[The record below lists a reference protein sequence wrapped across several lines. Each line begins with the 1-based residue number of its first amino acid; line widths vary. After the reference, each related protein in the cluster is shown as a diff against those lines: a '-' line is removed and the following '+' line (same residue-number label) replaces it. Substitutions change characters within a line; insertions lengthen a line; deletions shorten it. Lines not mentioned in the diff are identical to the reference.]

1 MSNNPSPPATGAA
14 AEDDNNNANTNTTSG
29 IREAVEAK
37 VSNIKDRIAK
47 QLVNDDEPQ
56 IPLTPAEEKI
66 SNNAKIIL
74 LALFSLVAFIVALG
88 AWVIIAKPDVS
99 TEVLTIIF
107 SSAITG
113 AFTLGGVLINA
124 IWGK

>member
-1 MSNNPSPPATGAA
+1 MSAI
-14 AEDDNNNANTNTTSG
+14 DDKIEKDNKDPGLSTT
-29 IREAVEAK
+29 IKDAVETK
-37 VSNIKDRIAK
+37 VTHIRDKIAK
-47 QLVNDDEPQ
+47 QLTENDEPNVT
-56 IPLTPAEEKI
+56 LTPAEEKI

>member
-1 MSNNPSPPATGAA
+1 MS
-14 AEDDNNNANTNTTSG
+14 EIDNKDKKIDPDPTLNKS
-29 IREAVEAK
+29 IKDAVETK
-37 VSNIKDRIAK
+37 VTNIKDKIAK
-47 QLVNDDEPQ
+47 QLAADDEPQ

-74 LALFSLVAFIVALG
+74 LALFAMVSFIVSLG

>member
-1 MSNNPSPPATGAA
+1 MSDPTSNNSTEPNK
-14 AEDDNNNANTNTTSG
+14 DNKIA
-29 IREAVEAK
+29 EAVENK
-37 VSNIKDRIAK
+37 LSSVKDKIINKLAT
-47 QLVNDDEPQ
+47 VDTETGE
-56 IPLTPAEEKI
+56 PLTPAEEKI

-74 LALFSLVAFIVALG
+74 LALFSLVGFIVSLG